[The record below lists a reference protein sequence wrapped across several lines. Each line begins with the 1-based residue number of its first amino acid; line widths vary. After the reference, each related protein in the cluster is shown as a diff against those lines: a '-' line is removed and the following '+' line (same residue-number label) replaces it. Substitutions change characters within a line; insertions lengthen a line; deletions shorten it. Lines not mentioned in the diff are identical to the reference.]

1 MSIYFALEYDENG
14 VSRIVEKKDTSTR
27 AINKRDFKFGSY
39 VGNQI
44 TSPEDPNQPGE
55 GDNTGDFISQMGT
68 GTMGGNEMTD
78 YERFIDR
85 SNLTAF
91 MNEGKGPKDTKFVNA
106 FFAALGIPVTAEGL
120 TKFFDNIQKFLP
132 KESPE
137 ATAIRKFYATEGL
150 RYMNPNSPDYISGME
165 NYNIVYGGFPGI
177 KDPSIGLQ
185 DALTSRSDNIIDT
198 LKNKYGFNDIEIKQ
212 IQMGTYNGTKGYNEI
227 MGKQTNLIPLLTDIT
242 KFKKIEKDYIDNIPT
257 DEVAGTGAVDQIDV
271 TAPGAGTVITPD
283 TDEEAG
289 RPGNFDPGRGF
300 VDQGGYGEFGPP
312 PKNDDKPKDDN
323 KGKGGSGG
331 SGGADFGNY
340 SDDKYG
346 AL

>member
-1 MSIYFALEYDENG
+1 MSIYFTLEYDENG
-14 VSRIVEKKDTSTR
+14 VSKIVEKKDTSTR
-27 AINKRDFKFGSY
+27 AITQRDFNFGSY

-132 KESPE
+132 KESRE

-185 DALTSRSDNIIDT
+185 DALTRRSDNIIDT
-198 LKNKYGFNDIEIKQ
+198 LKSKYGFNDIEIKQ

-227 MGKQTNLIPLLTDIT
+227 MGKQTNLIPLLTNIT
-242 KFKKIEKDYIDNIPT
+242 QFKKIEKDYIDNIPT
-257 DEVAGTGAVDQIDV
+257 DEVAGTGAVDQIDI

-289 RPGNFDPGRGF
+289 RPGNFDPGGGF

-331 SGGADFGNY
+331 FGGADFG
-340 SDDKYG
+340 SGTGEYG
-346 AL
+346 GL